1 MAGLTLAASA
11 AAAAAPAPAVHS
23 PAQALEQDSA
33 EYALQN
39 GVPVEEAA
47 RRLRAQEESVA
58 ATDRLQEKYR
68 HRLAGISIEH
78 YPQYRIVVL
87 LTGRERVGEQSVFAG
102 GMHVPILFR
111 TGAKA
116 TREAVIAAIR
126 RHGATIR
133 SALRGA
139 QGMGLDPRTGELVLM
154 VRRPD
159 AERHGVAEMERR
171 LVQLA
176 GVPSRV
182 RVLDGTTANAD
193 LRGGA
198 RIVGPDAVTG
208 RHNYCTTGFVV
219 TDGARTGIVTAAHC
233 PDAPTYL
240 DPGGGEIELSFGGQW
255 GWSYQDVQL
264 HVSDRAQR
272 PLFYADTAKSAA
284 RTVAGQRT
292 RSSTRAGDAVCHRG
306 ETSGYSCSEVELVD
320 YAPPGDLCGGPCD
333 AVWVTVGG
341 PSCRPGDSG
350 GPVFSGNT
358 AFGIMKG
365 ATYTHEGQ
373 CAFYFYMSTDYL
385 PDGWSLLRTDRRPG
399 LEGGPR

>member
-1 MAGLTLAASA
+1 MASFVRTVLALILAASA
-11 AAAAAPAPAVHS
+11 TAAAAQAPAVHT
-23 PAQALEQDSA
+23 PAQALEQDA
-33 EYALQN
+33 GEYARQN
-39 GVPVEEAA
+39 GVPLEEAA
-47 RRLRAQEESVA
+47 RRLRAQEETVA
-58 ATDRLQEKYR
+58 TTDRLQTQYR
-68 HRLAGISIEH
+68 DRLAGISIEH
-78 YPQYRIVVL
+78 FPQYRIVVL
-87 LTGRERVGEQSVFAG
+87 LTGKDRVAEQSVLAG
-102 GMHVPILFR
+102 GMQVPIHFR

-116 TREAVIAAIR
+116 TREQVVAAIR
-126 RHGATIR
+126 KHGASIR
-133 SALRGA
+133 SAVRGSH
-139 QGMGLDPRTGELVLM
+139 GMGLDPRTGELVLM

-159 AERHGVAEMERR
+159 ADRFGIAEIEKRVEHIAR
-171 LVQLA
+171 
-176 GVPSRV
+176 VPSRV
-182 RVLDGTTANAD
+182 RVLDGAAAD
-193 LRGGA
+193 ADVEGGA

-208 RHNYCTTGFVV
+208 RRNYCTTGFVV

-233 PDAPTYL
+233 PDDPIYL
-240 DPGGGEIELSFGGQW
+240 DPAGGEIALSFGGQW
-255 GWSYQDVQL
+255 GWSHQDVQL

-272 PLFYADTAKSAA
+272 PLFYADTAKTAA

-341 PSCRPGDSG
+341 PSCRGGDSG

-385 PDGWSLLRTDRRPG
+385 PDGWTLLRAPASG
-399 LEGGPR
+399 